1 MAYPE
6 GIWLEAKEYYLKGL
20 SLSQISAELE
30 INKSSIS
37 KRAKAEGWDKEKI
50 QHLKSDIVEFEKEK
64 STLEDKKSTLI
75 KKISTLDDF
84 EVTVLEDIIENEAGI
99 KSLLF
104 STTTLAL
111 VRSNE
116 ALTKGTIKIP
126 MKVRTFGE
134 NGKPNGETY
143 ELVEVP
149 LGSSELKD
157 HVDLADKASLT
168 LGVNQRHAKS
178 GDVNVNAVA
187 GATAQAWVQIYIPS
201 NGRDND
207 D

>member
-6 GIWLEAKEYYLKGL
+6 GVWLEAREYFIKGL
-20 SLSQISAELE
+20 SLAQISAELG
-30 INKSSIS
+30 INKTSIS

-75 KKISTLDDF
+75 KKISTLNDF

-104 STTTLAL
+104 STTALAL
-111 VRSNE
+111 IRSNE
-116 ALTKGTIKIP
+116 ALTKGTYKIP

-157 HVDLADKASLT
+157 HIDLADKASLT
-168 LGVNQRHAKS
+168 LGINQRHAPK
-178 GDVNVNAVA
+178 GDVNVSTQTNV
-187 GATAQAWVQIYIPS
+187 GIQTITRKIV
-201 NGRDND
+201 D
-207 D
+207 

>member
-6 GIWLEAKEYYLKGL
+6 GVWLEAKEYYLKGL
-20 SLSQISAELE
+20 SLAQISAELG
-30 INKSSIS
+30 INKTSIS
-37 KRAKAEGWDKEKI
+37 KRSKAEGWDKEKI

-64 STLEDKKSTLI
+64 STLDEKKSTLI
-75 KKISTLDDF
+75 SKISTLDDF
-84 EVTVLEDIIENEAGI
+84 EITVLEDIIENEAGI

-104 STTTLAL
+104 STTALAL

-116 ALTKGTIKIP
+116 ALSKGTVKIP
-126 MKVRTFGE
+126 MKVRTFGD

-157 HVDLADKASLT
+157 HVELADKASLT
-168 LGVNQRHAKS
+168 LGINQRHAKS
-178 GDVNVNAVA
+178 GDIKVGAIAGDGVA
-187 GATAQAWVQIYIPS
+187 SVQIYIPS
-201 NGRDND
+201 NGRDD
-207 D
+207 DN